1 MKKIINIL
9 TNIAAWITCIMII
22 CTFLTSYQ
30 FLYVDMI
37 FSSYLP
43 IQISVSVTMALLAVR
58 FLLFEK
64 GKRRL
69 LYFLFSVLFCSTII
83 YSILYVK

>member
-37 FSSYLP
+37 FNSYLP
-43 IQISVSVTMALLAVR
+43 IQVSLSVTMALLAIR

-69 LYFLFSVLFCSTII
+69 LYFLFSALFCFIII
-83 YSILYVK
+83 YSIYYVK